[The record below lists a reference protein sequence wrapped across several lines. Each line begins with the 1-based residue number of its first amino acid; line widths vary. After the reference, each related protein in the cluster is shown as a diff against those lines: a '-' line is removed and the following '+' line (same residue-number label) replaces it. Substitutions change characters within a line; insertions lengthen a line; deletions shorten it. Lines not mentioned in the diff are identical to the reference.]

1 MNSSKPQM
9 FGLRSRRESPLNS
22 FIMVTDFV
30 DARVHVLGLSH
41 GSDAV
46 PAPYH
51 EGLAL
56 GRCRR
61 V

>member
-1 MNSSKPQM
+1 MNSSKPQVW
-9 FGLRSRRESPLNS
+9 FGVAAARVSLNS
-22 FIMVTDFV
+22 FMVTDFV